1 MRQQAIGQQ
10 LELMPLHITNSI
22 FWTVF
27 HRYVTTTAT
36 ARTTPAARMWWGA
49 GVYWSRFQPPPPPTP
64 QDVRRTCTCLG
75 KTGHCV
81 DRCVPEYIRTLLPG
95 FGKKNN

>member
-1 MRQQAIGQQ
+1 MRQQATGQQ

-22 FWTVF
+22 LWTVF

-49 GVYWSRFQPPPPPTP
+49 GVY
-64 QDVRRTCTCLG
+64 
-75 KTGHCV
+75 
-81 DRCVPEYIRTLLPG
+81 
-95 FGKKNN
+95 